1 MTNST
6 QSIES
11 IDLQIKELQEQ
22 KRRLQE
28 EQQSKAKEFYNID
41 EIITSANQRL
51 HKVLTDA
58 GIAECDV
65 LSLSSNQTGLRD
77 EHEMIG
83 INVKTSSGQTILSRL
98 FSVAYI
104 NRVIDEILDHAI
116 ALEEISRKF
125 YFNLSDSD
133 DISRNAI
140 HLKTS
145 NERLNVRLSLA
156 GDDRFDVRVS
166 EHLEIAQ
173 DGFSI
178 HYGEE
183 SDAYIG
189 IQGLD
194 LNANFIYERDE
205 VSVSEIADILET
217 IDSEYSKLSFGYY

>member
-28 EQQSKAKEFYNID
+28 EQQSKSKEFYNID

-83 INVKTSSGQTILSRL
+83 INVKTSSGKTILSRL

-104 NRVIDEILDHAI
+104 NRVINEIVDHAI
-116 ALEEISRKF
+116 SLEEISRKF

-205 VSVSEIADILET
+205 VSVSEISDILET

>member
-1 MTNST
+1 MTN
-6 QSIES
+6 SIES
-11 IDLQIKELQEQ
+11 IDLQIKELQEE
-22 KRRLQE
+22 KRRLLK
-28 EQQSKAKEFYNID
+28 EQQSKDKKFYDID

-51 HKVLTDA
+51 HKVLIDA
-58 GIAECDV
+58 GVAECDV
-65 LSLSSNQTGLRD
+65 LSLASNQTGLQE
-77 EHEMIG
+77 EHKMIAVR
-83 INVKTSSGQTILSRL
+83 VKTSSDLTIFSRL
-98 FSVAYI
+98 FRVAYI
-104 NRVIDEILDHAI
+104 NRVIDEIVEHAI

-133 DISRNAI
+133 DISRNAV

-145 NERLNVRLSLA
+145 RERLDVRLSLSA
-156 GDDRFDVRVS
+156 GDRFDVRVS
-166 EHLEIAQ
+166 EHLEISQ

-178 HYGEE
+178 HYGKD

-189 IQGLD
+189 VQGLD

>member
-1 MTNST
+1 MTN
-6 QSIES
+6 SIES

-22 KRRLQE
+22 KRRLLE
-28 EQQSKAKEFYNID
+28 EQHSKAKEFYNVD
-41 EIITSANQRL
+41 EILTDANQRL

-58 GIAECDV
+58 GIAESDV

-83 INVKTSSGQTILSRL
+83 INVKTSSGRTILSRL

-104 NRVIDEILDHAI
+104 NRVIDEIVDHAI

-133 DISRNAI
+133 DVSRNAV

-166 EHLEIAQ
+166 KHLEVSQ

-178 HYGEE
+178 HCGEE

-189 IQGLD
+189 VQGLD

>member
-41 EIITSANQRL
+41 EIIISANQRL

-104 NRVIDEILDHAI
+104 NRVIDEIVDHAI

-125 YFNLSDSD
+125 CFNLSDSD
-133 DISRNAI
+133 DVFRNAV
-140 HLKTS
+140 HLKTV
-145 NERLNVRLSLA
+145 NNRLNVRLSLA

-166 EHLEIAQ
+166 KHLEISQ

>member
-6 QSIES
+6 TSIES

-22 KRRLQE
+22 KRSLLE
-28 EQQSKAKEFYNID
+28 SQQSKDKKFYNVD
-41 EIITSANQRL
+41 EILAAANQRL

-65 LSLSSNQTGLRD
+65 LSLSSNQAGLQD
-77 EHEMIG
+77 ENKMIA
-83 INVKTSSGQTILSRL
+83 IDVKTSSDHTILSRL

-104 NRVIDEILDHAI
+104 DRVINEIVDHAI

-140 HLKTS
+140 LLKTS
-145 NERLNVRLSLA
+145 SKRLNVRLSLSE
-156 GDDRFDVRVS
+156 DDRFDVKVS
-166 EHLEIAQ
+166 ENLEI
-173 DGFSI
+173 DPEGFSI
-178 HYGEE
+178 HY
-183 SDAYIG
+183 SKDSNAYIG
-189 IQGLD
+189 VQGLD
-194 LNANFIYERDE
+194 LDANFVYERDE

>member
-6 QSIES
+6 QLIES

-83 INVKTSSGQTILSRL
+83 INVKTSGGQTILSRL

-104 NRVIDEILDHAI
+104 NRVIDEIVDHAI

-125 YFNLSDSD
+125 YFNLSNSD
-133 DISRNAI
+133 DVSRNAI

-217 IDSEYSKLSFGYY
+217 IDSKYNKLSFGYY

>member
-1 MTNST
+1 MANST

-11 IDLQIKELQEQ
+11 LDQQIKELQEQ
-22 KRRLQE
+22 KRRLLE
-28 EQQSKAKEFYNID
+28 EQQSKAKESYNID
-41 EIITSANQRL
+41 EIITSANQRF

-65 LSLSSNQTGLRD
+65 LSLSSNQSGLQD
-77 EHEMIG
+77 EHKMIS
-83 INVKTSSGQTILSRL
+83 INVKTSIGRTILNRF

-104 NRVIDEILDHAI
+104 NRVIDEIVDHAI

-125 YFNLSDSD
+125 CFNIADSD
-133 DISRNAI
+133 DVFRNAV
-140 HLKTS
+140 HLKTV
-145 NERLNVRLSLA
+145 NKRLNVQLSLS
-156 GDDRFDVRVS
+156 GGDRFDVKVS
-166 EHLEIAQ
+166 EHLEI
-173 DGFSI
+173 DPEGFSI

-194 LNANFIYERDE
+194 LDANFIYERDE

>member
-6 QSIES
+6 TSIES
-11 IDLQIKELQEQ
+11 IDLQIKNYKNK
-22 KRRLQE
+22 KRRLLE
-28 EQQSKAKEFYNID
+28 EQQSKAKEVFDIP
-41 EIITSANQRL
+41 EILTEANERL
-51 HKVLTDA
+51 HKVLIDA
-58 GIAECDV
+58 GITESDM

-83 INVKTSSGQTILSRL
+83 ISVKTFIGRTILNRL

-116 ALEEISRKF
+116 ALEEISRRF
-125 YFNLSDSD
+125 CFNIADSD
-133 DISRNAI
+133 NVFRNTV
-140 HLKTS
+140 HLKTV
-145 NERLNVRLSLA
+145 NNGLNVQLSLSS
-156 GDDRFDVRVS
+156 GDRFDVRVS
-166 EHLEIAQ
+166 EHLEINE

-178 HYGEE
+178 HYGEN

-189 IQGLD
+189 VQGLD
-194 LNANFIYERDE
+194 LNANFVYERDE

>member
-1 MTNST
+1 MTN
-6 QSIES
+6 SIES
-11 IDLQIKELQEQ
+11 IDLKIMELQEQ

-28 EQQSKAKEFYNID
+28 EQQSKAKEFYNVD
-41 EIITSANQRL
+41 EILTAANQRM

-58 GIAECDV
+58 GIAESDV
-65 LSLSSNQTGLRD
+65 LSLSSNQIGLQE
-77 EHEMIG
+77 EHKMIA
-83 INVKTSSGQTILSRL
+83 INVKTSSGKKILSRL

-104 NRVIDEILDHAI
+104 NRVIDEIVDHAI
-116 ALEEISRKF
+116 ALEEISRRF

-133 DISRNAI
+133 DVSRNAV
-140 HLKTS
+140 HLKTI

-166 EHLEIAQ
+166 EHLEVAQ

-178 HYGEE
+178 HYGED
-183 SDAYIG
+183 SDAYIC

-194 LNANFIYERDE
+194 LNASFIYERDE

>member
-1 MTNST
+1 MTD
-6 QSIES
+6 SIES
-11 IDLQIKELQEQ
+11 IDLQIEKLQEQ
-22 KRRLQE
+22 KRRLLE
-28 EQQSKAKEFYNID
+28 EQQSKAKEFYNVD
-41 EIITSANQRL
+41 EILTAANQRF

-83 INVKTSSGQTILSRL
+83 ISVKTSSGQTILSRL

-104 NRVIDEILDHAI
+104 NRVIDEIVDHAI
-116 ALEEISRKF
+116 ALEEISRRF
-125 YFNLSDSD
+125 CFNIADYD
-133 DISRNAI
+133 DVFRNAV
-140 HLKTS
+140 HLKTV
-145 NERLNVRLSLA
+145 NNGLNVQLSLS
-156 GDDRFDVRVS
+156 GGDRFDVRVS
-166 EHLEIAQ
+166 EHLEINE

-178 HYGEE
+178 HYGEI

-189 IQGLD
+189 VQGLD
-194 LNANFIYERDE
+194 LDANFIYERDE

>member
-1 MTNST
+1 MTN
-6 QSIES
+6 SIES

-22 KRRLQE
+22 KRLLLE
-28 EQQSKAKEFYNID
+28 ERQSKAKEFYNID
-41 EIITSANQRL
+41 EIVTSANRRL

-83 INVKTSSGQTILSRL
+83 INVKTSSSQTIFSRL

-104 NRVIDEILDHAI
+104 NRVIDEIVDHAI
-116 ALEEISRKF
+116 ALEEISRRF

-133 DISRNAI
+133 DVSRNAV
-140 HLKTS
+140 HLKTN

-166 EHLEIAQ
+166 EHLEVAK

-183 SDAYIG
+183 SDAYSG

>member
-1 MTNST
+1 MTNSAT
-6 QSIES
+6 SIES

-22 KRRLQE
+22 KRRLIE
-28 EQQSKAKEFYNID
+28 EQQIKDKKFYNVD
-41 EIITSANQRL
+41 EILAAANQRL

-58 GIAECDV
+58 GIDECDA
-65 LSLSSNQTGLRD
+65 LSLSSNQIGLQE
-77 EHEMIG
+77 EHNMIG
-83 INVKTSSGQTILSRL
+83 ISVKTSIGRTILNRL

-104 NRVIDEILDHAI
+104 NRVIDEIVDHAI
-116 ALEEISRKF
+116 ALEEISRRF

-133 DISRNAI
+133 DVFRNAV
-140 HLKTS
+140 HLKTVD
-145 NERLNVRLSLA
+145 NGLNVQLSLS
-156 GDDRFDVRVS
+156 GGDRFDVRVS
-166 EHLEIAQ
+166 EHLEINE

-178 HYGEE
+178 HYGEN

-189 IQGLD
+189 VQGLD

>member
-28 EQQSKAKEFYNID
+28 EQQPKAKEFYNID

-173 DGFSI
+173 NGFSI

-194 LNANFIYERDE
+194 LNASFIYERDE

>member
-1 MTNST
+1 MTNLT

-65 LSLSSNQTGLRD
+65 LSLSSNQNGLRD

-83 INVKTSSGQTILSRL
+83 INVKTSSGRTILSRL

-104 NRVIDEILDHAI
+104 NRVIDEIVDHAI
-116 ALEEISRKF
+116 ALEEISRRF

-133 DISRNAI
+133 DVSRNAI

-145 NERLNVRLSLA
+145 TERLNVRLSLA

-166 EHLEIAQ
+166 KHLEVSQ

-189 IQGLD
+189 VQGLD
-194 LNANFIYERDE
+194 LNANFFYERDE
-205 VSVSEIADILET
+205 VSVSEIEDILET

>member
-1 MTNST
+1 M
-6 QSIES
+6 
-11 IDLQIKELQEQ
+11 QEQ
-22 KRRLQE
+22 KRRLLE
-28 EQQSKAKEFYNID
+28 EQQSKSKEFYNID
-41 EIITSANQRL
+41 EIVTSANQRL
-51 HKVLTDA
+51 HKVLIDA
-58 GIAECDV
+58 GIAEYDV

-83 INVKTSSGQTILSRL
+83 INVKTSSGQTILRRL

-125 YFNLSDSD
+125 YFNLSNSD
-133 DISRNAI
+133 DIFRNAI
-140 HLKTS
+140 YLKTS
-145 NERLNVRLSLA
+145 TERLNVRLSLA

-166 EHLEIAQ
+166 KHLEVSQ

-189 IQGLD
+189 VQGLD

>member
-1 MTNST
+1 MTN
-6 QSIES
+6 SIES

-28 EQQSKAKEFYNID
+28 EQRSKAKEFYNVD

-51 HKVLTDA
+51 YKVLIDA
-58 GIAECDV
+58 RIAESDV

-104 NRVIDEILDHAI
+104 NRVIDEIVDHAI
-116 ALEEISRKF
+116 ALEEISRRF
-125 YFNLSDSD
+125 YFNLCDSD

-156 GDDRFDVRVS
+156 GEDRFDVRVS
-166 EHLEIAQ
+166 KHLEIAQ

-205 VSVSEIADILET
+205 VSISEIADILET
-217 IDSEYSKLSFGYY
+217 IDSEYSKLSVGYY

>member
-28 EQQSKAKEFYNID
+28 EQQSKAKESYSID

-104 NRVIDEILDHAI
+104 NRVIDEIVEHAI

-133 DISRNAI
+133 DVSRNAV
-140 HLKTS
+140 HLKTCS
-145 NERLNVRLSLA
+145 ERLNVRLSLA

-166 EHLEIAQ
+166 KHLEISQ

-178 HYGEE
+178 HCGED

-194 LNANFIYERDE
+194 LNASFIYERDE

>member
-1 MTNST
+1 MTN
-6 QSIES
+6 SIES

-22 KRRLQE
+22 KRRLRE
-28 EQQSKAKEFYNID
+28 EQRSKAKEFYNID

-58 GIAECDV
+58 GIAESDV

-83 INVKTSSGQTILSRL
+83 INVKTSSGQKIFSRL

-104 NRVIDEILDHAI
+104 DRVIDEIVDHAI
-116 ALEEISRKF
+116 ALEEISRRF
-125 YFNLSDSD
+125 YFSLSDSD
-133 DISRNAI
+133 NVSRNAI

-166 EHLEIAQ
+166 KHLEVSQ

-178 HYGEE
+178 HCGEE
-183 SDAYIG
+183 SDTYIG
-189 IQGLD
+189 VQGLD